1 MLPEVEEHI
10 GEGAAHL
17 GRSSERMRVIS
28 VRPHRTTPRP
38 LAIEGARAPPGEAL
52 EAANERARGVAFHDQ
67 VEMIGLHREVENAEG
82 RAVRL
87 NEGPLKRLEGPR
99 RPQGGEASLRT

>member
-1 MLPEVEEHI
+1 
-10 GEGAAHL
+10 
-17 GRSSERMRVIS
+17 
-28 VRPHRTTPRP
+28 
-38 LAIEGARAPPGEAL
+38 L